1 MLKGIKL
8 KPPVLIFF
16 LFICACNNL
25 QQQKSAKEEI
35 VISDDKKKLEKI
47 VDFSTMNPD
56 KVQFVY
62 TPMGKHDDRDLV
74 PGPTD
79 YRLEAVLYFKQDSR
93 VNRQGCSPVEQN
105 PFSSDDF
112 NFSWLSEETKSE
124 LKEIPADAGGS
135 NASCFYK
142 GVLIHGSCFYLRDKI
157 LLFLYTN

>member
-1 MLKGIKL
+1 MELKIL
-8 KPPVLIFF
+8 LPACF
-16 LFICACNNL
+16 LCMCTCNNP
-25 QQQKSAKEEI
+25 QQLKSVKEEI

-47 VDFSTMNPD
+47 IDFSTMNPA

-62 TPMGKHDDRDLV
+62 APMGKQDDRDLI

-79 YRLEAVLYFKQDSR
+79 YKLEAVLYFKQDSR

-105 PFSSDDF
+105 PFSRDDF
-112 NFSWLSEETKSE
+112 NFSWLSEETKNE
-124 LKEIPADAGGS
+124 LKEMSVDARGS